1 MQNTNDKP
9 IYIIARYLSARIRE
23 ELLAGLDNS
32 QHIDTS
38 DIQEVRLRVG
48 KPLTLRISGAETDF
62 GSVIVSQNDIDQ
74 SVQLLSDYSM
84 YAFAE
89 EIACGYITLPGG
101 HRVGLTGR
109 VVTDKRSVVT
119 IRQFNSVNFRIARQ
133 IKGCADQLIKYM
145 SGLPPNT
152 MIISPPGCGKTTLLR
167 DMVRILSDRKGFTVG
182 VVDERSEI
190 AGCYKGIPQCDVGK
204 RTDVLD
210 GCPKDIGMLMLLR
223 SMSPQ
228 IIAVDELGGEQDI
241 EAVEDIVNAGVTLI
255 CTVHGKNIEDI
266 RRRPA
271 LSRLLD
277 MGIFE
282 RFAVLTGRGNIAGI
296 YDEGFERLC

>member
-1 MQNTNDKP
+1 MKCTNDKP
-9 IYIIARYLSARIRE
+9 YDVVTRYLSVRIRD
-23 ELLAGLDNS
+23 ELLRGVPS
-32 QHIDTS
+32 QITFAS
-38 DIQEVRLRVG
+38 DIQEIRMRVG
-48 KPLTLRISGAETDF
+48 KSLTLRINGAETEIGD
-62 GSVIVSQNDIDQ
+62 VLVSQSDIDQ

-119 IRQFNSVNFRIARQ
+119 IRQFNSINFRIAKQ
-133 IKGCADQLIKYM
+133 IKGCAEPLIKYM

-167 DMVRILSDRKGFTVG
+167 DMVRILSDRKSLTVG

-190 AGCYKGIPQCDVGK
+190 AGCYKGIPQCDVGN

-210 GCPKDIGMLMLLR
+210 GCPKDIGMVMLLR

-228 IIAVDELGGEQDI
+228 VIAIDELGSERDI

-271 LSRLLD
+271 LRRLLD
-277 MGIFE
+277 MGIFG
-282 RFAVLTGRGNIAGI
+282 RFAVLTGRGVIEGI